1 MEPIL
6 FRYRSR
12 DITQKD
18 IENIRCTISRYRDRG
33 RSFISR
39 VLCREWN
46 WAQPNGKPKEYAA
59 RDLLLRLEEKGF
71 VELPPRLRPKN
82 NKKPR
87 FFAQRPFFNDAPVTG
102 PINSCTDLHLQ
113 VVESGGDYLW
123 AYLLHHYHYLGV
135 PKLVG
140 EHMKYLVWLN
150 GQVVACLAWA
160 SAAFKVKSRDDFI
173 GWSTAVRRQRLHLIV
188 NNARF
193 LILPWIQVKHL
204 ASKILA
210 LNLKRL
216 SQDWQADY
224 QHRVLLAET
233 FVDISRF
240 EGVCYKAANWQRVGQ
255 TQGSAKSGNAYQF
268 HGQSKAV
275 YLYPLHRR
283 FRRLLADDQG

>member
-1 MEPIL
+1 MDPIL

-12 DITQKD
+12 DLTQKD

-71 VELPPRLRPKN
+71 ILLPPRLRPKN

-87 FFAQRPFFNDAPVTG
+87 SFAQRPFFNDAPMTG
-102 PINSCTDLHLQ
+102 PVNNCSNLHLQ

-140 EHMKYLVWLN
+140 EHMKYLAWLD

-160 SAAFKVKSRDDFI
+160 SAAFKVKSRDGFI
-173 GWSTAVRRQRLHLIV
+173 GWSTAVRRQRLHLIA

-193 LILPWIQVKHL
+193 LIPPWIQVKHL

-240 EGVCYKAANWQRVGQ
+240 EGVCYKASNWQRVGE